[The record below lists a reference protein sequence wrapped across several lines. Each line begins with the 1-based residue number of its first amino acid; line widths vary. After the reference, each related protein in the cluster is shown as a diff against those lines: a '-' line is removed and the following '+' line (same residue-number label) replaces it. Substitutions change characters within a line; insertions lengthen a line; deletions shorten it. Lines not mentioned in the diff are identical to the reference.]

1 MSNPLGCCQVIHG
14 LRRAVSPQAQDLL
27 RDQSPTAVSEFSIKM
42 TRTSRVSDLRQ
53 LQRNAENM
61 ARLSPFKA
69 DRDRFG
75 RIAERYREE
84 ADTLERDSKNPA
96 R

>member
-1 MSNPLGCCQVIHG
+1 ML
-14 LRRAVSPQAQDLL
+14 
-27 RDQSPTAVSEFSIKM
+27 QSRYPSAVSEFRFMM
-42 TRTSRVSDLRQ
+42 TRSSRLVDLRQ

-61 ARLSPFKA
+61 ATLSPFKA

-75 RIAERYREE
+75 QIAQRYREE
-84 ADTLERDSKNPA
+84 ADTLERESKNAA

>member
-1 MSNPLGCCQVIHG
+1 MP
-14 LRRAVSPQAQDLL
+14 
-27 RDQSPTAVSEFSIKM
+27 
-42 TRTSRVSDLRQ
+42 RTSRVSDLRQ

-84 ADTLERDSKNPA
+84 AETLERESKNPA

>member
-1 MSNPLGCCQVIHG
+1 MKRSN
-14 LRRAVSPQAQDLL
+14 
-27 RDQSPTAVSEFSIKM
+27 
-42 TRTSRVSDLRQ
+42 RVSDLRQ

-61 ARLSPFKA
+61 ARLSPFRA

-75 RIAERYREE
+75 RIAEKYREE
-84 ADTLERDSKNPA
+84 ADDLERDSKTTG